1 MTVSPETDK
10 HNVADPPLGAPARA
24 TELLKLAIE
33 KLKQGDAQAA
43 LHAASEACHCA
54 PHEPKAHYAYGQAW
68 LALNDPARAERAFA
82 DAIKY
87 HPAWAD
93 AWVNYGVSRYRQGH
107 IEDAKRAMRE
117 ALARQPDHAAAI
129 SNLDAFM
136 RASGDTLVPGDMAPG
151 IAPGSV
157 MSALKPADPATAL
170 GLAVEFLLKQ
180 PVFAKL
186 PFGEWAQVL
195 VGQINRGHFFFAA
208 DEQHRVHGMFGWAL
222 TSEAIAEAW
231 VTGRG
236 DLRSEDCWDGDC
248 VIVNVFAADGPDAD
262 RVLAEEGIKALAGKR
277 RFFAKR
283 YYRNGRTRPLRMPG
297 EDLGRYFAAIASLR
311 KSGWERS

>member
-1 MTVSPETDK
+1 MTDVRTTANENSASRQ
-10 HNVADPPLGAPARA
+10 NADCNAF
-24 TELLKLAIE
+24 LKAALE
-33 KLKQGDAQAA
+33 KLEQGDVQGA

-82 DAIKY
+82 DAIRY
-87 HPAWAD
+87 NPAWAD
-93 AWVNYGVSRYRQGH
+93 AWVNYGIARYRQGQ

-117 ALARQPDHAAAI
+117 ALARQPGHAAAI
-129 SNLDAFM
+129 SNLDTFM
-136 RASGDTLVPGDMAPG
+136 RVSGDTTA
-151 IAPGSV
+151 GSV

-170 GLAVEFLLKQ
+170 GMAVEFLMQQ
-180 PVFAKL
+180 PVFARL

-195 VGQINRGHFFFAA
+195 VGQVNRGHFFFAV
-208 DEQHRVHGMFGWAL
+208 DEQRRVHGMFGWAL
-222 TSEAIAEAW
+222 TSEATAEAW

-236 DLRSEDCWDGDC
+236 DLRNEDCRDGDC
-248 VIVNVFAADGPDAD
+248 VIINVLATDSPDAD

-277 RFFAKR
+277 LFFAKR
-283 YYRNGRTRPLRMPG
+283 YYRNGRTRPVRMPG

-311 KSGWERS
+311 KDARQGS

>member
-1 MTVSPETDK
+1 MTVSSEP
-10 HNVADPPLGAPARA
+10 NNSNAADPPPGAAARA
-24 TELLKLAIE
+24 TEFLKLAIG
-33 KLKQGDAQAA
+33 KLEQDDAQGA

-54 PHEPKAHYAYGQAW
+54 PHEPRAHNAYGQAW

-82 DAIKY
+82 DAIR
-87 HPAWAD
+87 HDPAWAD
-93 AWVNYGVSRYRQGH
+93 AWVNFGVARYRQGH
-107 IEDAKRAMRE
+107 VEDAKRAMRE

-129 SNLDAFM
+129 SNLEAFM
-136 RASGDTLVPGDMAPG
+136 RAPGDVA
-151 IAPGSV
+151 ASSV
-157 MSALKPADPATAL
+157 MRPFKPADPAAAL
-170 GLAVEFLLKQ
+170 GMAVEFLLKQ

-195 VGQINRGHFFFAA
+195 VGQINRGHFFFAVDA
-208 DEQHRVHGMFGWAL
+208 QRRVHGMFGWAL
-222 TSEAIAEAW
+222 ASEAIAEAW

-262 RVLAEEGIKALAGKR
+262 RVLAEEGIKVLAGKR

-311 KSGWERS
+311 KSGRERS